1 MEKNMDDNIKF
12 ISYVFSASGII
23 LLLLFLYYT
32 FLHIR
37 QNKYCKI
44 YSTSYLSSI
53 FDMFFKLIQAGFIAC
68 FVFYSD
74 IAVNYI
80 EAIKMDNIIK
90 FYEKMY
96 SYSVKKESLA
106 SLNIYINELEI
117 YIRNEIRNTIIK
129 KLEEIED
136 EKNQSII
143 LPDEHKI
150 LKDAIIYFYEKK
162 QPVILPEGISAAIS
176 EEFLK
181 ILSRYDISVYPDKPE
196 LSEYAHELI
205 GIIKNKK
212 EIHFDIYSIDMFL
225 LNLDFIIDD
234 KVDKILKI
242 ISLYEPVIISV
253 IFDHSDLRNEATIK
267 NILRND

>member
-1 MEKNMDDNIKF
+1 MDDNIKI

-23 LLLLFLYYT
+23 LLLLFLYYA

-44 YSTSYLSSI
+44 QSISCLSSI
-53 FDMFFKLIQAGFIAC
+53 FDMFFKLIQAGFIVC

-80 EAIKMDNIIK
+80 EAMRMDKIIK

-96 SYSVKKESLA
+96 DYSVKKESL
-106 SLNIYINELEI
+106 STINIYMNELKL

-129 KLEEIED
+129 KLEEIGD
-136 EKNQSII
+136 KKIQSII

-150 LKDAIIYFYEKK
+150 LKDAISYFYEKK

-176 EEFLK
+176 KEFLK
-181 ILSRYDISVYPDKPE
+181 ILSRYDMSVYPDKPE
-196 LSEYAHELI
+196 LSEHAYALI

-212 EIHFDIYSIDMFL
+212 EIHFDIYSIDIFL
-225 LNLDFIIDD
+225 SNLDHIIDD
-234 KVDKILKI
+234 KVDNILKI
-242 ISLYEPVIISV
+242 ISIYEPGIRSV
-253 IFDHSDLRNEATIK
+253 IFDYSDLRNESAVK
-267 NILRND
+267 NILSDN